1 MTILHI
7 LNCATMTPWF
17 PRWRIGTP
25 CILLETDQG
34 LALVDTGLGLHDY
47 QSRSGMMRFFHADF
61 GIVQDIEKTAVRQVA
76 RLGYRPEDVR
86 DILQTHLHFDHAG
99 GLPDFPHARVHV
111 HRLEF
116 EAMQHP
122 RGWIDLAYDR
132 RDVEHGPRWVLY
144 EQPAAEWRGL
154 AAIPLPFMPEIYFVP
169 LFGHTRGHCGVAIR
183 EGSGWLFQCGDALP
197 TNANFDITP
206 AWVNRLVLGPHV
218 PHLRDWAAAN
228 PDVRLLAG
236 HLWLNA
242 FIQ

>member
-1 MTILHI
+1 
-7 LNCATMTPWF
+7 
-17 PRWRIGTP
+17 
-25 CILLETDQG
+25 
-34 LALVDTGLGLHDY
+34 
-47 QSRSGMMRFFHADF
+47 
-61 GIVQDIEKTAVRQVA
+61 
-76 RLGYRPEDVR
+76 
-86 DILQTHLHFDHAG
+86 
-99 GLPDFPHARVHV
+99 
-111 HRLEF
+111 
-116 EAMQHP
+116 MQHP